1 MKRYLISTISV
12 LIVLMVTASL
22 FAQPG
27 GDTGSGERGEG
38 PRAGA
43 RERRM
48 RGIRD
53 RDLDAAIAA
62 IEKVLASLKKAKEI
76 GIPRP
81 EGGFR
86 DMSEED
92 RAKMMEAMQ
101 KRNEAMQSVP
111 EVLEQQFMV
120 LKGGFQLRQELRT
133 ETEELQ
139 AIADS
144 AKKENATETAKMV
157 QDLIAR
163 RTKAFDEKMEKFGI
177 RRGRGGQRRQ
187 SQGEG
192 DRQREG
198 GQRRGQ
204 QQQ

>member
-1 MKRYLISTISV
+1 MKRYLISIISV
-12 LIVLMVTASL
+12 LIVLTVTASL
-22 FAQPG
+22 FAQPDG
-27 GDTGSGERGEG
+27 GTGSGERGEG
-38 PRAGA
+38 PRAGM
-43 RERRM
+43 RGRRM

-76 GIPRP
+76 VVPRP

-92 RAKMMEAMQ
+92 RTKMWDAMQ
-101 KRNEAMQSVP
+101 KRNEVMQSVP
-111 EVLEQQFMV
+111 EVLEQQMMV
-120 LKGGFQLRQELRT
+120 LKGGFQLRQELRA

-144 AKKENATETAKMV
+144 AKKENATETTKMV
-157 QDLIAR
+157 QDLIAK
-163 RTKAFDEKMEKFGI
+163 RTKAFDEKMEKLGI
-177 RRGRGGQRRQ
+177 RRGRGSQRRQ
-187 SQGEG
+187 GQGEG

-198 GQRRGQ
+198 DQRRGQ
-204 QQQ
+204 QQ

>member
-1 MKRYLISTISV
+1 MPP
-12 LIVLMVTASL
+12 MP
-22 FAQPG
+22 PG
-27 GDTGSGERGEG
+27 GGMGGGERGEG
-38 PRAGA
+38 PRAGM
-43 RERRM
+43 RRGM
-48 RGIRD
+48 RGFIRD

-76 GIPRP
+76 VIPRP

-92 RAKMMEAMQ
+92 RTKMMEAMQ
-101 KRNEAMQSVP
+101 KRGEIMQSVP
-111 EVLEQQFMV
+111 AALEQQLMV
-120 LKGGFQLRQELRT
+120 LKGGFQLRQELQAERD
-133 ETEELQ
+133 EFQ

-157 QDLIAR
+157 QDMIAK
-163 RTKAFDEKMEKFGI
+163 RTKAFEEKMEKFGI

-187 SQGEG
+187 GQDEG
-192 DRQREG
+192 NRQREG
-198 GQRRGQ
+198 GQRREQ